1 MPSPAPSSA
10 PSARASAAGRRDG
23 SVRPTALTQ
32 GNHALRDGDPAQAI
46 RHYALGLVDEPSH
59 QNGPIAAQL
68 AANLVRARRRYRQ
81 ARWPAAASGAPL
93 QVAVV
98 CWSLSENP
106 PVAPIPWPVSTSIW
120 LSSAPP
126 SPKPIPAPAAHAQPA
141 LRAALPGKTGSEH
154 LLLSVDNPLKW
165 PEFGTG

>member
-1 MPSPAPSSA
+1 MTATPCQTPSLPPPSPKATTPCA
-10 PSARASAAGRRDG
+10 
-23 SVRPTALTQ
+23 T
-32 GNHALRDGDPAQAI
+32 AQAI

-81 ARWPAAASGAPL
+81 ARWQAAPSGAPL

-106 PVAPIPWPVSTSIW
+106 AD
-120 LSSAPP
+120 L
-126 SPKPIPAPAAHAQPA
+126 AH
-141 LRAALPGKTGSEH
+141 PGKPRIPS
-154 LLLSVDNPLKW
+154 LL
-165 PEFGTG
+165 FGLLYRLGDFN